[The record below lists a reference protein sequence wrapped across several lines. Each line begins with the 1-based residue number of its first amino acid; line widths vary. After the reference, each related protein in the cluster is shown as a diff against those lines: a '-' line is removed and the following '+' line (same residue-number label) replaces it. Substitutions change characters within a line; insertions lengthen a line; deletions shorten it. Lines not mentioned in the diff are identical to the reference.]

1 MDEGRD
7 KRMKGERGVRETNE
21 RKKGYFIGVND
32 SKREQRAL
40 PASIDGSCVI
50 RAVVFNVQTA
60 LLRTK
65 ERASIIGS
73 AACGVFVG

>member
-1 MDEGRD
+1 
-7 KRMKGERGVRETNE
+7 MKGERGVGETNK

-32 SKREQRAL
+32 SKRKQQAL

-73 AACGVFVG
+73 AACGVFVGYSR